1 MYGEID
7 PWEIGWMQSR
17 TRKVVKSIWST
28 GYGLIIASI
37 VLEKTHLLQPDMASN
52 VSFCGSVMI
61 IAGICAH
68 LFCWHRR
75 TLNDYRLV
83 QNHAPKEG
91 VR

>member
-17 TRKVVKSIWST
+17 TRQVVQSICLI
-28 GYGLIIASI
+28 GNGLMLVSI
-37 VLEKTHLLQPDMASN
+37 VLEKTHLLQPDLALN
-52 VSFCGSVMI
+52 VRVCGTVI
-61 IAGICAH
+61 FFAGAFAH
-68 LFCWHRR
+68 LYCWHRR